1 VAKRS
6 SDLGLLTAIRRVAA
20 GERCVDPSL
29 GAKLVIP
36 EARLLTEPLSARVY
50 DVVRLLALGYTNQE
64 IGRMLFISVRTVDTH
79 WAHVMRRLGLGSRA
93 ELLLYALANGLIGAS

>member
-20 GERCVDPSL
+20 GERYVDPSL

-36 EARLLTEPLSARVY
+36 RPDCSPSRCLRVY

-64 IGRMLFISVRTVDTH
+64 IGKMLFSSVRTVDTH
-79 WAHVMRRLGLGSRA
+79 RAHIMRRLGLGSRA